1 MAANA
6 SEQQGQNM
14 NELNTKRYWMGSG
27 PAKCDLSDIAPG
39 KHDINTKFVD
49 GKTKMGPWAIMCLRC
64 ARERGVGIGQ
74 GKGQLY
80 EYQENGKWL
89 KIDG

>member
-1 MAANA
+1 
-6 SEQQGQNM
+6 
-14 NELNTKRYWMGSG
+14 
-27 PAKCDLSDIAPG
+27 
-39 KHDINTKFVD
+39 
-49 GKTKMGPWAIMCLRC
+49 LRC